1 MEKSFQIDVI
11 RKDVSIY
18 RYKYFIFYTLTF
30 KFDKKI

>member
-18 RYKYFIFYTLTF
+18 RYKYFIDINILFFTP
-30 KFDKKI
+30 